1 MLRIHHVPATRGFRV
16 IWLCEELDVPYEIV
30 RVDFSRRY
38 RSSAEWR
45 AMNPVGKVPV
55 MTAGGLTMF
64 ESGAMVQH
72 VLDRHG
78 RGRLEPA
85 RGSREHAL
93 YLQWSWFAEA
103 TFTRPLGEIVNHR
116 REFGGRVIPEVI
128 EEMKVR
134 ARLCADALDRE
145 MRGKDYLVGDFTAAD
160 IMMGYALRSYLRLM
174 PDETLPENAG
184 AYWNRLTARDGYRA
198 AIAAESE
205 ERQEQA

>member
-1 MLRIHHVPATRGFRV
+1 MLRIHHVPATRGFRI
-16 IWLCEELDVPYEIV
+16 IWLCEELDVPYEIA

-55 MTAGGLTMF
+55 MTAGDLTMF

-78 RGRLEPA
+78 RGRLEPT

-116 REFGGRVIPEVI
+116 REFGDRAIPEVI

-145 MRGKDYLVGDFTAAD
+145 MREKDYLVGDFTAAD
-160 IMMGYALRSYLRLM
+160 IMMGYALRSYLRLL

-205 ERQEQA
+205 ERQEPA